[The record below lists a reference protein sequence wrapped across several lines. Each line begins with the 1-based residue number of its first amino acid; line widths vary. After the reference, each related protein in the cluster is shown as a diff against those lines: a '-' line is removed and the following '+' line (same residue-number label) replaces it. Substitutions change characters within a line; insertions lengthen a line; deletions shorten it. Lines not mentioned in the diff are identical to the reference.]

1 MFKLVSDLLQLRYPR
16 LRQENLFWMRGH
28 PDQRSAEKPKSVAPT
43 VTSMWRHR
51 RNLDVGQEGR
61 KIDGNMI
68 RSRAVVRALC
78 WLAADAM
85 PDGPRKRATFEKN
98 TFFF

>member
-1 MFKLVSDLLQLRYPR
+1 
-16 LRQENLFWMRGH
+16 
-28 PDQRSAEKPKSVAPT
+28 
-43 VTSMWRHR
+43 MWRHR

-85 PDGPRKRATFEKN
+85 PDGPRKRATFETN
-98 TFFF
+98 TFFLKEEKTKNISFV